1 MQANVVDKSTG
12 IMDVRNR
19 SVILGALTLI
29 VIVGLFWDGIVD
41 LISTWDRE
49 EYSHGYLVPPIAV
62 FLLLRGLANTSPERD
77 HSSWSGVIVCLFAV
91 ALGLLGILGKIPD
104 LVQYGLIIALVGLF
118 GVQVGWRSLL
128 KLWAPFMC
136 LGFMIPLPQFIYL
149 KLSAFMQLIS
159 SELGVAFIRW
169 IGIPVFL
176 EGNVIDLGVYQLQV
190 AEACNGLRY
199 LFPLMSF
206 GFLFAV
212 LYSGPWWHRTI
223 LFLATIPIT
232 IIINSF
238 RIGMIGVLV
247 DGYGIEQA
255 EGFLHYFEGW
265 IIFVAC
271 VALLFGTAY
280 LLSRLGRLGKP
291 LGEILD
297 FGTDNLSIGAKRL
310 MGSTAIGPHIA
321 VCALFLV
328 ILIGLHTVPQ

>member
-1 MQANVVDKSTG
+1 M
-12 IMDVRNR
+12 
-19 SVILGALTLI
+19 
-29 VIVGLFWDGIVD
+29 
-41 LISTWDRE
+41 
-49 EYSHGYLVPPIAV
+49 Y
-62 FLLLRGLANTSPERD
+62 
-77 HSSWSGVIVCLFAV
+77 
-91 ALGLLGILGKIPD
+91 
-104 LVQYGLIIALVGLF
+104 
-118 GVQVGWRSLL
+118 
-128 KLWAPFMC
+128 